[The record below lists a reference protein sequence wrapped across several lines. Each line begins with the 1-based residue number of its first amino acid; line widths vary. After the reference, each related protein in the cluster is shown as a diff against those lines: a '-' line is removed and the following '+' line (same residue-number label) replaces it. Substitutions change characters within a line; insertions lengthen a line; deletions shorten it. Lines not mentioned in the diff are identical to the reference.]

1 MRAHRPT
8 HAAARRRH
16 CSHVAAIGDVRS
28 AAFLVR
34 LQAIGSNDTAIV
46 FGDENLALTGKPV
59 CERTRFIHVT
69 RQRISL
75 AGPKDG
81 LHDGPNRVLVRGG
94 GGPDQHPRS
103 LPRVLGNTGGF
114 PPTDGGGPASSLR
127 LNCPVFAPRLE
138 KLAREKE
145 CSEPPEGIE
154 HRAIGWEAVPFLRE

>member
-8 HAAARRRH
+8 HAAARHRH

-46 FGDENLALTGKPV
+46 FGDENLALTAKPV
-59 CERTRFIHVT
+59 CERARFIHVT

-103 LPRVLGNTGGF
+103 LPRVLGNTGGLPRTYGESPRF
-114 PPTDGGGPASSLR
+114 ESGLDLLSFRIALGKLR
-127 LNCPVFAPRLE
+127 
-138 KLAREKE
+138 
-145 CSEPPEGIE
+145 
-154 HRAIGWEAVPFLRE
+154 